1 MNMMIIAW
9 FELKRMATSRTVLI
23 NQFLLPLILIF
34 ILGNALSGWFG
45 NDQEFKQPSVRVGF
59 VLDAADGGQLPGSIQ
74 ALTGSPEIQ
83 EILVHEMAASREEVE
98 GKLRRGEVDYAVV
111 IPASLDERMGQ
122 GADVKLELLPGR
134 DRNLNLVAD
143 TIFKTFIADANHKQA
158 EVIVMGGDKV
168 LAAQAAASVETS
180 SGPNVTI
187 GKLGEK
193 GATYSAAQYY
203 AASMLIMFLLYSGLM
218 ASSSLLGERESRTL
232 YRLQS
237 APVTPGTVF
246 AGKIIGCSLI
256 TLVQAAAIV
265 LGSMWLYGVKWGP
278 HPLLLIVVC
287 VLITLSSMTIAT
299 FITLVSS
306 TAAGARG
313 LMQAIIIAMTF
324 VSGGFM
330 PLPVEFFQKIAS
342 FTVNHWA
349 MQSMLR
355 MMLNSD
361 VHLIVTCLG
370 MLAAITAALSAAAMI
385 TYRKVGYHA

>member
-9 FELKRMATSRTVLI
+9 FELRRMVTSRSVLI

-45 NDQEFKQPSVRVGF
+45 NDQEFKQQPVRVGV
-59 VLDAADGGQLPGSIQ
+59 VLSPTDGGQLPKSIQ
-74 ALTGSPEIQ
+74 ALMNTPALQDILVQ
-83 EILVHEMAASREEVE
+83 EIVASREEAE
-98 GKLRRGEVDYAVV
+98 GKLRRGEEDYAVV
-111 IPASLDERMGQ
+111 TPASFDERMDQ
-122 GADVKLELLPGR
+122 GDEVKLELLPGR

-158 EVIVMGGDKV
+158 EAVVLGRDKV
-168 LAAQAAASVETS
+168 LAAQAAAPVEATP
-180 SGPNVTI
+180 GPNITI
-187 GKLGEK
+187 GQLSEK
-193 GATYSAAQYY
+193 ESTYSAAQYY
-203 AASMLIMFLLYSGLM
+203 AAAMLIMFLLYSGLM
-218 ASSSLLGERESRTL
+218 ASSSLLGERESKTL

-237 APVTPGTVF
+237 APVTPGTIF
-246 AGKIIGCSLI
+246 AGKIIGCTLI
-256 TLVQAAAIV
+256 TLAQAAAIV

-278 HPLLLIVVC
+278 HPFLLTMVC
-287 VLITLSSMTIAT
+287 VLIALSSMTIAT
-299 FITLVSS
+299 FITLISS

-330 PLPVEFFQKIAS
+330 PLPMEFFQKIGA

-355 MMLNSD
+355 MMLDSE
-361 VHLIVTCLG
+361 VHLIITCVG
-370 MLAAITAALSAAAMI
+370 MLAAITAALSAAAMFM
-385 TYRKVGYHA
+385 YRKVGYHA